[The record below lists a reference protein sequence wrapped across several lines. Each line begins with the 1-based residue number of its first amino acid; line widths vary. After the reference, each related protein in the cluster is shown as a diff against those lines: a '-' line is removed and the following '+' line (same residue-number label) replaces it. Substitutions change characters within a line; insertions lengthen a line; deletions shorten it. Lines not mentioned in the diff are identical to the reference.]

1 MNQKPNIVMIITDDQ
16 GHWGMGCSGNK
27 DILTPNLDRLANEGI
42 RFNEFFCA
50 SPVCSAARGS
60 IFTGKIPSQHG
71 IHDWISKGHASESD
85 LSEKLQSEFKNE
97 ERHWAYNWPKDQLQ
111 GDVALNYLEGQTCFT
126 QILNK
131 HGYTCGLSGKWHLGN
146 SAIPQAGFTYWKTLA
161 MGGDNY
167 YYPVVLE
174 NGKFV
179 MKEKV
184 YVTDYITDNAL
195 TFLEEQKG
203 KEEPFYLSIHYTAPH
218 APWDKHQHPERFYDL
233 YEDCQFTSIPF
244 EPAHP
249 WAGMKY
255 GQDEQGKEQWRR
267 WIQGYAAATTAM
279 DENVGRILE
288 KLEQDGLMDNT
299 LIIFTGDNG
308 MSMGHH
314 GIFGKGN
321 GTFPLNLYDTAVKV
335 PMIMRV
341 PGATVSGKVEETLLS
356 HYDLFP
362 TIMTYLGLEN
372 EIPDHLP
379 GSSFA
384 SVLEGSEGK
393 VVDRDIVIFDEYG
406 PNRMI
411 RTKEW
416 KYIHRYPY
424 GPHELYDLKNDPDE
438 KHNVVDEVSY
448 QEVKAM
454 MKQKLE
460 AWYLE
465 YVDPTR
471 DGKGEAVTGNGQ
483 IGLCGARAEGKP
495 AFKA

>member
-1 MNQKPNIVMIITDDQ
+1 
-16 GHWGMGCSGNK
+16 
-27 DILTPNLDRLANEGI
+27 
-42 RFNEFFCA
+42 
-50 SPVCSAARGS
+50 
-60 IFTGKIPSQHG
+60 
-71 IHDWISKGHASESD
+71 
-85 LSEKLQSEFKNE
+85 
-97 ERHWAYNWPKDQLQ
+97 
-111 GDVALNYLEGQTCFT
+111 
-126 QILNK
+126 
-131 HGYTCGLSGKWHLGN
+131 
-146 SAIPQAGFTYWKTLA
+146 
-161 MGGDNY
+161 
-167 YYPVVLE
+167 
-174 NGKFV
+174 
-179 MKEKV
+179 
-184 YVTDYITDNAL
+184 
-195 TFLEEQKG
+195 
-203 KEEPFYLSIHYTAPH
+203 
-218 APWDKHQHPERFYDL
+218 
-233 YEDCQFTSIPF
+233 
-244 EPAHP
+244 
-249 WAGMKY
+249 MKY